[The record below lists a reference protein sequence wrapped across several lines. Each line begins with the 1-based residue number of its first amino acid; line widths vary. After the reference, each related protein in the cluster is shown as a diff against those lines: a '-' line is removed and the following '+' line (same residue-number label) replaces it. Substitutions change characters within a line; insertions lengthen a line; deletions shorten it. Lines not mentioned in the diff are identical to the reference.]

1 MWLTY
6 TSYRKEKNNIRPLS
20 ITLTYETI
28 QASVHHNEHYDEMS

>member
-6 TSYRKEKNNIRPLS
+6 TFYRRPLS